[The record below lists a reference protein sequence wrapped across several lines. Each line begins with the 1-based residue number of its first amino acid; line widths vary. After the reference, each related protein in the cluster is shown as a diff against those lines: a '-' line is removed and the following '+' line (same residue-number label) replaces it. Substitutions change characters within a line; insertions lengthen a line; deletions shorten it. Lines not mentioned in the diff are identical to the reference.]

1 MKAIHALYILTT
13 FIVIA
18 CSSPQ
23 TAPPNSNK
31 LPPIKEWDT
40 HAVKAC
46 GGIALE
52 GMVEGSNKGNLN
64 ATHFI
69 DANYSKKEWFVKC
82 YLDALV
88 NPR

>member
-1 MKAIHALYILTT
+1 MKAIHAICIAIN
-13 FIVIA
+13 FIFIS
-18 CSSPQ
+18 CSSHQ
-23 TAPPNSNK
+23 IAPPITNK

-69 DANYSKKEWFVKC
+69 DTNYSKKEWFVNC
-82 YLDALV
+82 YLEALV